1 MLNCFKKTTV
11 MSVEEFL
18 QLERG
23 QMTLKE
29 IRNNQNGE
37 TFTNKIMK
45 NNRVKKFTCTLLG
58 LSLYFK
64 TVYAAGKG
72 INGLGWT
79 LLGLIREWAYW
90 ILLIWCIVEIIRA
103 GVSGESKKTLP
114 IVMKYV
120 IIFASMYLI
129 PGLFDAIKNS
139 F

>member
-1 MLNCFKKTTV
+1 MLNCLKKTTI

-23 QMTLKE
+23 QITLKE

-37 TFTNKIMK
+37 TFATKIIK
-45 NNRVKKFTCTLLG
+45 NNRVKKFTIALLG

-72 INGLGWT
+72 IDGLGWT

-103 GVSGESKKTLP
+103 GISGESKKTLP

-129 PGLFDAIKNS
+129 PGLFDAIKGA